1 MLAAA
6 KYGRIRALEQ
16 QHRATATAKG
26 EEEGVGRVSVSVNEA
41 AAVSVD
47 APLPLPPVPLLP
59 LLLPPSDYMERILA
73 VPPTRDFSLH
83 RLRAQ
88 LAMLEDESTA
98 S

>member
-16 QHRATATAKG
+16 QQIATATAKG
-26 EEEGVGRVSVSVNEA
+26 EEEGVGRVSVSVSVDEA

-47 APLPLPPVPLLP
+47 APLSLPPVT
-59 LLLPPSDYMERILA
+59 LLPPSDYMERILA